1 MMVLVLTASPTG
13 LRGDLTKW
21 LLEVSP
27 GVFVGNVNVKIREKL
42 WKRVTSLCK
51 EGRALLVYSSNNEQG
66 LEFLVHDHS
75 WEPIDVD
82 GVALMRRP
90 AAKQCLGVVPGG
102 VQQARN
108 VVRDGRFG
116 SVVSK
121 KVPVPAKVPL
131 KLVEG

>member
-1 MMVLVLTASPTG
+1 MMVLVLTASPVG

-82 GVALMRRP
+82 GVTLMRRP
-90 AAKQCLGVVPGG
+90 AAKPVSRSRAGWSAASAQRR
-102 VQQARN
+102 ARRP
-108 VVRDGRFG
+108 VWKRRFE
-116 SVVSK
+116 
-121 KVPVPAKVPL
+121 
-131 KLVEG
+131 EGASSGESTSETG